1 MKPGDGASDQS
12 RGRRLETTDEDLNE
26 WTAGETTGT
35 GTNGPRRS
43 TKVIGRCIVGAALAA
58 AALSACSSDTA
69 GLSVGDCV
77 HVEAADFTI
86 GGDVG
91 SVSCDEVEFLRDN
104 YRVVS
109 VGSESEMEADCFPPD
124 LVIVDGDD
132 AACLTQ

>member
-1 MKPGDGASDQS
+1 M
-12 RGRRLETTDEDLNE
+12 TTLNE
-26 WTAGETTGT
+26 WTEDEMRGT
-35 GTNGPRRS
+35 GPNGRRRS
-43 TKVIGRCIVGAALAA
+43 TRVLGRCIVGAALAA

-86 GGDVG
+86 EGDVG
-91 SVSCDEVEFLRDN
+91 SVSCNEVEFLSDN

-109 VGSESEMEADCFPPD
+109 VGSESEMDADCFPPD